1 MPKEMVLETSQTK
14 AGKFNRCSAVLIAVA
29 TAVIA
34 VGAWAG
40 STDVWR
46 VFPDLGVPE
55 KNGAPVEG
63 LESMSG
69 PKQIEWVLSRLTNGG
84 GDTIFVEPGTYDFA
98 GIAMEVENSGV
109 TNHLCAGD
117 NGFTIVGDTTG
128 HWDDRVVFKGD
139 GRCVRANFWKHV
151 KIYNIT
157 FDGFN
162 GGASSGAQGG
172 ALKLRSD
179 TSIQAVSNCV
189 FRGCHAYDGGAAFGG
204 AFVDC
209 LFTGCVSKANGGAL
223 YAVNGISGCKFES
236 NRSGGSGGA
245 VYGAA
250 LADGSIFLDN
260 VSGKDGGAVYVE
272 NSTVSNCEFRSNIS
286 LRHGGALRG
295 GWEKSVNILN
305 CVFDANVVS
314 NGAGGAVYLDKSTG
328 GIVRGCTFS
337 KNMTVSNDV
346 ANTKWQGGAISSG
359 ADYDNSAY
367 PAIDV
372 RDCTFTGNFGGNA
385 GGAVANGNCSNCVFV
400 SNRALRFGAGICRG
414 SAMDC
419 TFINNIRDDPRGID
433 TYHHTEYGGND
444 AYGARLLR
452 CDMDGGCYS
461 ECSLEACRI
470 HDVTNSRT
478 AGVFW
483 GRNWATN
490 CLVTAGSAAGLSL
503 GMFFRYQNRPAET
516 SVVVN
521 CTFADN
527 ELSDVGMYHAPSGMT
542 ENNYLFLNC
551 IFYNNTYNDTAADLR
566 GPRISVG
573 PVYSNCL
580 FGASSYSSMVG
591 WKDAGG
597 NMMGVNPKFVGE
609 EKAALLAVDPYSPRW
624 ASPVIGKGDARCFSG
639 DSADLAGNSRLRDG
653 ILDLG
658 CFQCYM
664 PLVGMVILVR

>member
-1 MPKEMVLETSQTK
+1 MTARK
-14 AGKFNRCSAVLIAVA
+14 ACNKNNHEGSPFLRSALAIVAIALD
-29 TAVIA
+29 IQ
-34 VGAWAG
+34 VGAA
-40 STDVWR
+40 DVWT
-46 VFPDLGVPE
+46 VYPGIQVPE
-55 KNGAPVEG
+55 KNGYPIGG
-63 LESMSG
+63 LSAMPG
-69 PKQIEWVLSRLTNGG
+69 PDQMTNVLAAIKG
-84 GDTIFVEPGTYDFA
+84 GDTIMVSPGTYDFR
-98 GIAMEVENSGV
+98 GIAMHTDGSGV
-109 TNHLCAGD
+109 ACHLYAGD
-117 NGFTIVGDTTG
+117 KSFTIIGSTSG
-128 HWDDRVVFKGD
+128 HWDDSVVFRGN
-139 GRCVRANFWKHV
+139 GRCVLADKWKTA
-151 KIYNIT
+151 KISNLT
-157 FDGFN
+157 FEGFDAGSSAD
-162 GGASSGAQGG
+162 GGAVCFLNNEVNK
-172 ALKLRSD
+172 AL
-179 TSIQAVSNCV
+179 SNCV
-189 FRGCHAYDGGAAFGG
+189 FRSCRAKSGGAARGG
-204 AFVDC
+204 SVIDC
-209 LFTGCVSKANGGAL
+209 LFTDCVSTSDGGAL
-223 YAVNGISGCKFES
+223 YSMQSVSECRFMN
-236 NRSGGSGGA
+236 NRSGLSGGA
-245 VYGAA
+245 VYNTPTAV
-250 LADGSIFLDN
+250 GSVFQEN
-260 VSGKDGGAVYVE
+260 VSELDGGAVYVE

-295 GWEKSVNILN
+295 GWEKSVNILD

-314 NGAGGAVYLDKSTG
+314 NGAGGAVYLGKSNG

-337 KNMTVSNDV
+337 KNMTLSNDV

-359 ADYDNSAY
+359 ADYANSAY

-385 GGAVANGNCSNCVFV
+385 GGAVANGNCSNCVFR
-400 SNRALRFGAGICRG
+400 SNRALRCGAGICIG
-414 SAMDC
+414 SATDC
-419 TFINNIRDDPRGID
+419 TFVDNIRDDPRGID
-433 TYHHTEYGGND
+433 TYHHVEYGGND

-527 ELSDVGMYHAPSGMT
+527 ELSDVGMYHASSGMT

-551 IFYNNTYNDTAADLR
+551 IFYNNTFNDTAADLR
-566 GPRISVG
+566 GPGISVG

-580 FGASSYSSMVG
+580 FSASSYSAMVG
-591 WKDAGG
+591 WRDAGG
-597 NMMGVNPKFVGE
+597 NMMGENPKFVGE
-609 EKAALLAVDPYSPRW
+609 EKAEPLNVDPYSLRW
-624 ASPVIGKGDARCFSG
+624 ASPVIGKGDARCFSAE
-639 DSADLAGNSRLRDG
+639 SVDLAGNLRLRDG

-664 PLVGMVILVR
+664 PKVATIIIVR

>member
-1 MPKEMVLETSQTK
+1 MSKGMVLETSQTK

-40 STDVWR
+40 EADVWT
-46 VFPDLGVPE
+46 VYPDTRVPE
-55 KNGAPVEG
+55 KNGYPIGG
-63 LESMSG
+63 LSAMPG
-69 PKQIEWVLSRLTNGG
+69 PDQMTNVLAAITG
-84 GDTIFVEPGTYDFA
+84 GDTIMVMPGTYDFT
-98 GIAMEVENSGV
+98 GIAMKTDDYGV
-109 TNHLCAGD
+109 ASHLCAGD
-117 NGFTIVGDTTG
+117 KSFTIIGSTQG
-128 HWDDRVVFKGD
+128 HWDGSVVFKGE
-139 GRCVRANFWKHV
+139 GRCILATWWKDV
-151 KIYNIT
+151 KISNVT
-157 FDGFN
+157 FEGFDAGSSGN
-162 GGASSGAQGG
+162 GGAVY
-172 ALKLRSD
+172 LRND
-179 TSIQAVSNCV
+179 VETQVLSNCV
-189 FRGCHAYDGGAAFGG
+189 FRGCSANYGGAVWGG
-204 AFVDC
+204 KKIVDC
-209 LFTGCVSKANGGAL
+209 LFTGCVSKAHGGAL
-223 YAVNGISGCKFES
+223 YAVDGISGCKFES

-260 VSGKDGGAVYVE
+260 VSGEDGGAVYVE
-272 NSTVSNCEFRSNIS
+272 NSTVSNCEFKSNIS

-295 GWEKSVNILN
+295 GWEKSVSILD

-314 NGAGGAVYLDKSTG
+314 NGAGGAVYLEMSTG

-400 SNRALRFGAGICRG
+400 SNRALRLGAGICRG

-433 TYHHTEYGGND
+433 TYHHIEYGGND
-444 AYGARLLR
+444 AYGSRLLR

-461 ECSLEACRI
+461 ECSLEECRI

-490 CLVTAGSAAGLSL
+490 CLITSASATGLSH
-503 GMFFRYQNRPAET
+503 GMFYRYHDNPAET
-516 SVVVN
+516 SIVVN
-521 CTFADN
+521 CTFVDN
-527 ELSDVGMYHAPSGMT
+527 ELADVGMYSANGGLRT
-542 ENNYLFLNC
+542 NNYLFMNS
-551 IFYNNTYNDTAADLR
+551 IFYGNTFNGDAADLR
-566 GPRISVG
+566 GSGVDAG

-609 EKAALLAVDPYSPRW
+609 EKAELLNVDPYSLRW

-639 DSADLAGNSRLRDG
+639 DSVDLAGNSRLRDG

-664 PLVGMVILVR
+664 PLVGTVILVR